1 MIKNGIIRISCLLGL
16 LLPVL
21 AYGQQTGRHS
31 LKAQIISQS
40 NMENLPYASIVIK
53 SAADSSFVKGGM
65 TDLHGKIQLK
75 DIPAG
80 HHLVLISLL
89 GYQNK
94 QVSWDTHTHQD
105 LDLGKVQL
113 IMSTAALSTV
123 EVAAKKNLQSQSP
136 EKLVFDVTQHIS
148 ARGGTVLETMKA
160 LPGVTIDNEGNI
172 VLRGSKNVQVLVDGR
187 QSGITGFD
195 RSGGLDQIPAS
206 AIEAIEIIN
215 NPSAKYNPDQM
226 AGIINIK
233 FKKDYKKGLNGQAG
247 LTLGTRQKYNP
258 SLSLNYRTGK
268 VNLFAQ
274 ADARWRKFVK
284 IDKTVERTEL
294 TAGKPSRYIPQHYR
308 SDNTQNEQIFK
319 AGIDYFFNER
329 NTLTFFTLYKHEF
342 HRDMGKLN
350 YDLLDAN
357 KVPQSGYKWNYN
369 EPERNKAFDYAL
381 LYKHQFKQPGQTLHA
396 ELIYT
401 SSEEDERFT
410 FDKLLTTDFANFQRI
425 RNERSALLEAE
436 GTFNAKVSYL
446 RPLGKGTLETGV
458 NSIIRNISVDF
469 AYDTLDLNTG
479 IYGKV
484 PDIGSFSRY
493 TTQSYAVY
501 GNYELKTT
509 GYELE
514 AGLRLEQ
521 FLANYRVDPSNPVYR
536 SNSYDFLKPYPSVR
550 YTKIL
555 PANNRLSV
563 YYNYRINRPVLSD
576 LRPYPKYDD
585 PVNLKTGNPNLRP
598 EFVHAV
604 EIAWQKTFANSSITT
619 SLYHKIREHIISP
632 IAVLPETGTDN
643 ITAHVIPEN
652 INGGTN
658 TGLELIYS
666 TDLFPWWK
674 LNVNGSTYLS
684 RLHPFHLT
692 NAYGQT
698 ISGTQEEIISYN
710 AKMVSQFLLPAGFSL
725 QAVAYYVGA
734 DLVPQGKSLDRFAL
748 DMGIEKQLFKNGKL
762 SISATDLFKTLQF
775 GSNINGTNFSL
786 YSRDRYETRII
797 YAGYTHKF

>member
-1 MIKNGIIRISCLLGL
+1 MKKRGILKAGWLLCL
-16 LLPVL
+16 LLPSL
-21 AYGQQTGRHS
+21 AYGQ
-31 LKAQIISQS
+31 K
-40 NMENLPYASIVIK
+40 NNP
-53 SAADSSFVKGGM
+53 DSVK
-65 TDLHGKIQLK
+65 TK
-75 DIPAG
+75 D
-80 HHLVLISLL
+80 
-89 GYQNK
+89 
-94 QVSWDTHTHQD
+94 
-105 LDLGKVQL
+105 
-113 IMSTAALSTV
+113 STAAALRKIKLSTV
-123 EVAAKKNLQSQSP
+123 EIAAQKQLQKNSP
-136 EKLVFDVTQHIS
+136 EKLVFDVTQNIS
-148 ARGGTVLETMKA
+148 GRGGTVLETMKA

-172 VLRGSKNVQVLVDGR
+172 ALRGSKNVQILVDGR

-206 AIEAIEIIN
+206 AIESIEIIN

-233 FKKDYKKGLNGQAG
+233 FKKEYKTGLNGQAG
-247 LTLGTRQKYNP
+247 LTLGTNQKYNP

-274 ADARWRKFVK
+274 VDARWRKFVK

-294 TAGKPSRYIPQHYR
+294 TDGKPSRLIHQQYR

-319 AGIDYFFNER
+319 AGLDYFFNER

-342 HRDMGKLN
+342 HRDMGKLD
-350 YDLLDAN
+350 YHLLNTAG
-357 KVPQSGYKWNYN
+357 VPQTGYKWNYN
-369 EPERNKAFDYAL
+369 EPEKNKAFDYAL
-381 LYKHQFKQPGQTLHA
+381 LYKHQFKQPGQVLNA

-410 FDKLLTTDFANFQRI
+410 FDKLYTTDFTHYPRI
-425 RNERSALLEAE
+425 GNERSALLEAE

-469 AYDTLDLNTG
+469 AYDTLDLNSG

-484 PDIGSFSRY
+484 PNIGSFSRY

-501 GNYELKTT
+501 GNYELKTA

-521 FLANYRVDPSNPVYR
+521 FLADYRVDPSNPAYR
-536 SNSYDFLKPYPSVR
+536 SNKYDFIKPYPSVR

-555 PANNRLSV
+555 PNHHRISG

-598 EFVHAV
+598 EFVHTL
-604 EIAWQKTFANSSITT
+604 ELAWQKTFEKSSVTT
-619 SLYHKIREHIISP
+619 SLYHKMREHIISP
-632 IAVLPETGTDN
+632 IVVIPETGTDN

-658 TGLELIYS
+658 TGIELIYS
-666 TDLFPWWK
+666 IDLFSWWK
-674 LNVNGSTYLS
+674 LNVNGNTYLS
-684 RLHPFHLT
+684 RLNPFQLT

-698 ISGTQEEIISYN
+698 ISGGQEDLISYN
-710 AKMVSQFLLPAGFSL
+710 AKMVSQFQLPKGFSL
-725 QAVAYYVGA
+725 QAVAYYIGP

-748 DMGIEKQLFKNGKL
+748 DMGIEKQVFKNGRL
-762 SISATDLFKTLQF
+762 TINATDLFKTLRY
-775 GSNINGTNFSL
+775 GSNISGTNFSL
-786 YSRDRYETRII
+786 YSSNKYETRIV
-797 YAGYTHKF
+797 YVGYTHKF